1 MNAKTLTIASAFVA
15 FMMVAGPAGAQNA
28 TPDAAAPAATA
39 PADAAAGAPPP
50 ANINTPTTAV
60 KNPYGLGALV
70 QNGDLVSHTVLGL
83 LLVMSL
89 GTWYIFVTKYVE

>member
-39 PADAAAGAPPP
+39 PADAAAPRHPPLRQRRSGRRTSTRRRP
-50 ANINTPTTAV
+50 RLKTPTAW
-60 KNPYGLGALV
+60 GR
-70 QNGDLVSHTVLGL
+70 
-83 LLVMSL
+83 
-89 GTWYIFVTKYVE
+89 W